1 MLHLTFLLL
10 LLGVPY
16 IENINICL
24 NTQRFIGAIAK
35 DIAMALTGSLEGRRT
50 SPTAN
55 FAILIQYSLSDTRT
69 SLTSTLYSL
78 ISRYMHPGA
87 PSTLPRRPLRVH
99 LKLFPCTC
107 TNQQIQVPAMM
118 GVLWSVHC
126 FTSRCNGPNHSAVVC
141 SIFFTTF
148 GAIWAAGYTAG

>member
-1 MLHLTFLLL
+1 MLHLTFLPSLS
-10 LLGVPY
+10 GIPY

-35 DIAMALTGSLEGRRT
+35 DIAMALKGLLGGRCT

-55 FAILIQYSLSDTRT
+55 FTILIQYSLSDTGT

-78 ISRYMHPGA
+78 ISHQMHSGA
-87 PSTLPRRPLRVH
+87 PSTLPRGPLRVH
-99 LKLFPCTC
+99 AKLFPHAHA
-107 TNQQIQVPAMM
+107 NQQIRVPAMTGM
-118 GVLWSVHC
+118 LWSVHC

-141 SIFFTTF
+141 SIFFTMF
-148 GAIWAAGYTAG
+148 GAI